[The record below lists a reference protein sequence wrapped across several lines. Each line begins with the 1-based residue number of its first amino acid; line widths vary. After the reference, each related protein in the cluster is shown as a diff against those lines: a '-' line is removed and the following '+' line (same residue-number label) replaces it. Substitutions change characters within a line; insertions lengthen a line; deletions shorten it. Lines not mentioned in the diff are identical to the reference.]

1 MNESLFP
8 EKPGFMKHP
17 LIKPDTVEQ
26 RLYQLNLAGK
36 ALEGSSLVVLPTGLG
51 KTIIALFVIV
61 SRLQRFG
68 GKALILSPTKP
79 LVEQHASFFKNVMD
93 LPEEEVLTFT
103 GSIAPAEREKLWAQ
117 GKVIVSTPQVIEND
131 LLTKRIS
138 LEDVSH
144 ITFDEAHRAVGN
156 YAYTFIAEKYFESAK
171 NPHVLGI
178 TASPGS
184 SDEKISEV
192 CQALHVENVS
202 VKTEKDRDVRPYVQ
216 EKEIEWFQ
224 VHLPSEMA
232 EIRGHLEKIFDDRL
246 GTIRGLGFSPGS
258 GKYVSKKDLLLFQK
272 KLQGEIRVGGDPA
285 VFTAISVLAEM
296 VKVNHAVEMVE
307 TQGLGPLR
315 KYLEKLDAEA
325 SSSSASKASKRLMD
339 DLYMRKTLYRVKE
352 CEVEHPKLEL
362 ARKLVSE
369 QLKGSPDSRVIVFTN
384 YRDTAEIVVNALSG
398 VPGIVPIR
406 FVGQASRRKDKG
418 LTQKQQVEVLDKFR
432 AGEYNV
438 LVATSVAE
446 EGLDIPSTDLVLFY
460 EPIPSEIRSIQ
471 RKGRTGRQHKGRVI
485 ILVTKGTR
493 DEAYYWSS
501 KSKEKRMLNSMHGL
515 EALLEPKN
523 SKQSLK
529 LSDFESK
536 AFIPNYTQNKAEN
549 GTKIDNR
556 FENANISREN
566 KGPVQERSNLAVNT
580 SGFVDSEDKTIESS
594 FFMDNRNRAI
604 DSSSFADIEGKAVDV
619 KDLTLDRG
627 SLGLTIDSSDMATA
641 GSDCNRVSE
650 EINEDNCGVGK
661 EERKEN
667 RSWKESEIGE
677 EQKNKEKNR
686 EERSREEKNREERS
700 REERSRKEK
709 NREEKSK
716 EEKNR
721 EENVKERQK
730 TFVYFET
737 LSGKKKESAPEVAT
751 ELSETGIS
759 PESLK
764 MVVDYREAKSGVA
777 NTLDKLGVEVI
788 FTTLEIGD
796 YVVSDRLAVERK
808 RTDDFVNSLV
818 DGKRNL
824 FAQLSNLTRVY
835 EKPVLIIEGTELFTS
850 RQINPNAIYGS
861 LVSIAIDFGVSLLYS
876 RDEEE
881 TAAILKMLAKREQ
894 MENKREVNPHGK
906 KSTSTLTEQQEY
918 LVSAI
923 ADIGPKAAR
932 NLLLHF
938 GSVEAIM
945 KADAKELKKVKL
957 IGPKRATKIR
967 ELLETPYKG

>member
-51 KTIIALFVIV
+51 KTVIALFVIV

-79 LVEQHASFFKNVMD
+79 LVEQHAAFFKSVMA
-93 LPEEEVLTFT
+93 LPEEEVLAFT
-103 GSIAPAEREKLWAQ
+103 GSIAPVEREKLWAQ
-117 GKVIVSTPQVIEND
+117 GKLIVSTPQVIEND

-184 SDEKISEV
+184 SEEKISEV

-224 VHLPSEMA
+224 VQLPSEMA
-232 EIRGHLEKIFDDRL
+232 EIRGYLEKIFDDRL
-246 GTIRGLGFSPGS
+246 GIIRGLGFSPGS
-258 GKYVSKKDLLLFQK
+258 GKYISKKDLLLFQK
-272 KLQGEIRVGGDPA
+272 KLQGEIRVGSDPA
-285 VFTAISVLAEM
+285 VFTTMSVLAEM
-296 VKVNHAVEMVE
+296 LKVNHAVEMVE
-307 TQGLGPLR
+307 TQGLEPLR

-325 SSSSASKASKRLMD
+325 SSNSASKASKRLMD
-339 DLYMRKTLYRVKE
+339 DLYMRKTLYRAKE
-352 CEVEHPKLEL
+352 CEIEHPKLEL

-384 YRDTAEIVVNALSG
+384 YRDTAEIVVNALSE
-398 VPGIVPIR
+398 VPGIVPTR

-501 KSKEKRMLNSMHGL
+501 KSKEKKMLNSMHGL
-515 EALLEPKN
+515 EALLGPKD
-523 SKQSLK
+523 SKQSPR

-536 AFIPNYTQNKAEN
+536 AFIPDYAQNKAEN
-549 GTKIDNR
+549 EITISNTAENSDIMQENQSLKQKISD
-556 FENANISREN
+556 
-566 KGPVQERSNLAVNT
+566 LT
-580 SGFVDSEDKTIESS
+580 VDSIDFANSRDKITDSS
-594 FFMDNRNRAI
+594 VFTDSRDRV
-604 DSSSFADIEGKAVDV
+604 DSSSFVDIQSMATDVRDLAVDRG
-619 KDLTLDRG
+619 DLTVDG
-627 SLGLTIDSSDMATA
+627 KDAVA
-641 GSDCNRVSE
+641 GSDCNKASE

-661 EERKEN
+661 EERKED
-667 RSWKESEIGE
+667 RSWKESEKGK
-677 EQKNKEKNR
+677 EQKNEEK
-686 EERSREEKNREERS
+686 SREENL
-700 REERSRKEK
+700 
-709 NREEKSK
+709 
-716 EEKNR
+716 
-721 EENVKERQK
+721 KERQK

-737 LSGKKKESAPEVAT
+737 LSGKKPGPAPETAAEVSKT
-751 ELSETGIS
+751 EIN
-759 PESLK
+759 PESPK
-764 MVVDYREAKSGVA
+764 IVVDYREAKSGVA
-777 NTLDKLGVEVI
+777 NVLDKLGVEVI

-824 FAQLSNLTRVY
+824 FAQLSDLTRVY

-861 LVSIAIDFGVSLLYS
+861 LISIAIDFGVSLLYS

-881 TAAILKMLAKREQ
+881 TAAILKVLAKREQ

-906 KSTSTLTEQQEY
+906 KSISTLTEQQEY
-918 LVSAI
+918 LVSSI

-938 GSVEAIM
+938 GSVEDIM

-957 IGPKRATKIR
+957 IGPKRAAKIR
-967 ELLETPYKG
+967 ELLEAPYKG

>member
-1 MNESLFP
+1 MNESFLP

-51 KTIIALFVIV
+51 KTIIALFVIA

-79 LVEQHASFFKNVMD
+79 LVEQHAAFFKKVMA
-93 LPEEEVLTFT
+93 LPEEEVLAFT
-103 GSIAPAEREKLWAQ
+103 GSITPTEREKLWEQ
-117 GKVIVSTPQVIEND
+117 GKLIVSTPQVIEND

-156 YAYTFIAEKYFESAK
+156 YAYTFIAEKYFGSAR

-216 EKEIEWFQ
+216 EKEIEWLQ
-224 VHLPSEMA
+224 VQLPSEMA
-232 EIRGHLEKIFDDRL
+232 EIRGYLEKIFDDRL
-246 GTIRGLGFSPGS
+246 GIIRDLGFSVGS
-258 GKYVSKKDLLLFQK
+258 GKYVSKKDLLLLQK
-272 KLQGEIRVGGDPA
+272 KLQSEIRVGGDPA
-285 VFTAISVLAEM
+285 IFTAMSILAEM
-296 VKVNHAVEMVE
+296 MKVNHAIEMVE
-307 TQGLGPLR
+307 TQGLEPLR

-325 SSSSASKASKRLMD
+325 SSKSATKAAKRLMD
-339 DLYMRKTLYRVKE
+339 DLYMRKALYRVKE
-352 CEVEHPKLEL
+352 CEVEHPKLEFV
-362 ARKLVSE
+362 RKIVSE
-369 QLKGSPDSRVIVFTN
+369 QLKRSPDSRVIVFAN
-384 YRDTAEIVVNALSG
+384 YRDTAEIVANALSD
-398 VPGIVPIR
+398 VPGVIPIR

-418 LTQKQQVEVLDKFR
+418 LTQKQQVEILDKFR

-446 EGLDIPSTDLVLFY
+446 EGLDIPATDLVLFY

-485 ILVTKGTR
+485 VLVTKGTR

-501 KSKEKRMLNSMHGL
+501 KNKEKKMLNSMRGL
-515 EALLEPKN
+515 EALVGPKD
-523 SKQSLK
+523 SKQDLK
-529 LSDFESK
+529 LSNFESEALISDYRK
-536 AFIPNYTQNKAEN
+536 NAAQKENKIEN
-549 GTKIDNR
+549 DL
-556 FENANISREN
+556 ENTDLMHGNQDLVPEISNLTVSSREN
-566 KGPVQERSNLAVNT
+566 
-580 SGFVDSEDKTIESS
+580 I
-594 FFMDNRNRAI
+594 
-604 DSSSFADIEGKAVDV
+604 
-619 KDLTLDRG
+619 
-627 SLGLTIDSSDMATA
+627 
-641 GSDCNRVSE
+641 
-650 EINEDNCGVGK
+650 
-661 EERKEN
+661 
-667 RSWKESEIGE
+667 
-677 EQKNKEKNR
+677 KEK
-686 EERSREEKNREERS
+686 
-700 REERSRKEK
+700 
-709 NREEKSK
+709 
-716 EEKNR
+716 
-721 EENVKERQK
+721 QK
-730 TFVYFET
+730 TLIDFGT
-737 LSGKKKESAPEVAT
+737 LSGRKSESKLEPAVEV
-751 ELSETGIS
+751 SGIETK

-764 MVVDYREAKSGVA
+764 IVVDYRETKSGVA
-777 NTLDKLGVEVI
+777 NILDKLGVEV
-788 FTTLEIGD
+788 FFATLEIGD

-808 RTDDFVNSLV
+808 RTDDFVNSLI

-824 FAQLSNLTRVY
+824 FAQLSDLTRVY

-861 LVSIAIDFGVSLLYS
+861 LISIAIDFGVSLLYS

-894 MENKREVNPHGK
+894 IENKREVNPHGK
-906 KSTSTLTEQQEY
+906 KSTSTLIEQQEY
-918 LVSAI
+918 VISSI

-938 GSVEAIM
+938 GSVEAVT
-945 KADAKELKKVKL
+945 KADVNELKKVKL
-957 IGPKRATKIR
+957 IGPKRAAKIR
-967 ELLETPYKG
+967 EILEAPYKA

>member
-686 EERSREEKNREERS
+686 EERSREEKNREE
-700 REERSRKEK
+700 
-709 NREEKSK
+709 KSK

>member
-1 MNESLFP
+1 MKESLFP
-8 EKPGFMKHP
+8 EKPEFMKHP

-79 LVEQHASFFKNVMD
+79 LVEQHAAFFKNVMA
-93 LPEEEVLTFT
+93 LPEEEVLAFT
-103 GSIAPAEREKLWAQ
+103 GSIAPVERERLWAQ
-117 GKVIVSTPQVIEND
+117 GKLIVSTPQVIEND

-138 LEDVSH
+138 LEDVTH

-216 EKEIEWFQ
+216 EKEIEWLQ
-224 VHLPSEMA
+224 VQLPSEMA
-232 EIRGHLEKIFDDRL
+232 EIRSYLEKIFDDRL
-246 GTIRGLGFSPGS
+246 GNIRNLGFSPGS
-258 GKYVSKKDLLLFQK
+258 GKYVSKKDLLLLQK

-285 VFTAISVLAEM
+285 VFTAMSMLAEM

-307 TQGLGPLR
+307 TQGLEPLR

-325 SSSSASKASKRLMD
+325 SSSSASKASRRLMD
-339 DLYMRKTLYRVKE
+339 DLYMRKALYRVKE

-362 ARKLVSE
+362 ARKTVSE
-369 QLKGSPDSRVIVFTN
+369 QLKGSPESRVIVFTN
-384 YRDTAEIVVNALSG
+384 YRDTAEIVVNALST

-471 RKGRTGRQHKGRVI
+471 RKGRTGRQHKGRVV

-501 KSKEKRMLNSMHGL
+501 KNKEKRMLNSMQGL
-515 EALLEPKN
+515 EALLGPKD

-529 LSDFESK
+529 LSDFESE
-536 AFIPNYTQNKAEN
+536 AFIPNYIENEAEN
-549 GTKIDNR
+549 DVEIKNR
-556 FENANISREN
+556 AKNANIMQQNQGSMQR
-566 KGPVQERSNLAVNT
+566 T
-580 SGFVDSEDKTIESS
+580 SDLTVDSRNKTTEGMDTAASS
-594 FFMDNRNRAI
+594 DYDRANEE
-604 DSSSFADIEGKAVDV
+604 IEGK
-619 KDLTLDRG
+619 
-627 SLGLTIDSSDMATA
+627 
-641 GSDCNRVSE
+641 
-650 EINEDNCGVGK
+650 
-661 EERKEN
+661 
-667 RSWKESEIGE
+667 
-677 EQKNKEKNR
+677 
-686 EERSREEKNREERS
+686 SREENL
-700 REERSRKEK
+700 
-709 NREEKSK
+709 
-716 EEKNR
+716 
-721 EENVKERQK
+721 KERQK

-737 LSGKKKESAPEVAT
+737 LSGKKPESAPETAT
-751 ELSETGIS
+751 EVSETGIN

-764 MVVDYREAKSGVA
+764 IVVDFREAKSGVA
-777 NTLDKLGVEVI
+777 NVLDKLGVEVI

-824 FAQLSNLTRVY
+824 FAQLSDLTRVY

-918 LVSAI
+918 LVSSI

-945 KADAKELKKVKL
+945 KANIKELKKVKL

-967 ELLETPYKG
+967 ELIEAPYKG

>member
-17 LIKPDTVEQ
+17 LIKPNTVEQ

-79 LVEQHASFFKNVMD
+79 LVEQHAAFFKNVMA

-224 VHLPSEMA
+224 VQLPSEMA
-232 EIRGHLEKIFDDRL
+232 EIRGYLEKIFDDRL
-246 GTIRGLGFSPGS
+246 GTIRGMGFSPGS

-285 VFTAISVLAEM
+285 VFTAMSVLAEM
-296 VKVNHAVEMVE
+296 IKVNHAVEMVE

-529 LSDFESK
+529 LSDFESE

-549 GTKIDNR
+549 ETKINNS
-556 FENANISREN
+556 FENANISRGN
-566 KGPVQERSNLAVNT
+566 KGPVQENSNLAVNT
-580 SGFVDSEDKTIESS
+580 SDFVDSGDKAVDSNV
-594 FFMDNRNRAI
+594 FKDNENAAIDSNSLADNKDVTI
-604 DSSSFADIEGKAVDV
+604 DSSSFADIGNRVADV
-619 KDLTLDRG
+619 RDFTVDRG
-627 SLGLTIDSSDMATA
+627 RLTIDSRNKAA
-641 GSDCNRVSE
+641 GLDCNRTSE
-650 EINEDNCGVGK
+650 EINEDNFRVGK
-661 EERKEN
+661 EEGKEN
-667 RSWKESEIGE
+667 RSWKESEKGNN
-677 EQKNKEKNR
+677 QKNEEK
-686 EERSREEKNREERS
+686 SREEKS
-700 REERSRKEK
+700 
-709 NREEKSK
+709 REEKSK
-716 EEKNR
+716 

-751 ELSETGIS
+751 ELSETEIS
-759 PESLK
+759 PDSLK

-945 KADAKELKKVKL
+945 KSDAKELKKVKL
-957 IGPKRATKIR
+957 IGPKRAAKIR

>member
-1 MNESLFP
+1 MNDSFFP
-8 EKPGFMKHP
+8 EKPACMKHP

-51 KTIIALFVIV
+51 KTIIALFVIA

-79 LVEQHASFFKNVMD
+79 LVDQHAAFFKKVMA
-93 LPEEEVLTFT
+93 LPEEEILAFT
-103 GSIAPAEREKLWAQ
+103 GSTAPAEREKLWAQ
-117 GKVIVSTPQVIEND
+117 GKLIVSTPQVIEND
-131 LLTKRIS
+131 ILTKRIS

-216 EKEIEWFQ
+216 EKEIEWLQ
-224 VHLPSEMA
+224 VHLPPEMA
-232 EIRGHLEKIFDDRL
+232 EIRSYLEKIFDDRL
-246 GTIRGLGFSPGS
+246 GTIRDLGFSAGS
-258 GKYVSKKDLLLFQK
+258 GKYVSKKDLLLLQK
-272 KLQGEIRVGGDPA
+272 KLQGEIRIGGDPA
-285 VFTAISVLAEM
+285 IFTAMSVLAEM
-296 VKVNHAVEMVE
+296 VKVNHAVEMIE
-307 TQGLGPLR
+307 TQGLETLR

-325 SSSSASKASKRLMD
+325 SSNNASKAAKRLMD
-339 DLYMRKTLYRVKE
+339 DLYMRKALHRVKE
-352 CEVEHPKLEL
+352 CEIEHPKLEL
-362 ARKLVSE
+362 ARKIVSE
-369 QLKGSPDSRVIVFTN
+369 QIKGSPDSRVIVFTN

-398 VPGIVPIR
+398 VTGIVPTR

-418 LTQKQQVEVLDKFR
+418 LTQKQQVQILDKFR

-471 RKGRTGRQHKGRVI
+471 RKGRTGRQHKGRVVV
-485 ILVTKGTR
+485 LVTKGTR

-501 KSKEKRMLNSMHGL
+501 KSKEKRMLNSMQGL
-515 EALLEPKN
+515 ETLLSPKN
-523 SKQSLK
+523 SRQGLK
-529 LSDFESK
+529 LSDFESE
-536 AFIPNYTQNKAEN
+536 ALISHSMRNKAEN
-549 GTKIDNR
+549 ESKTGNR
-556 FENANISREN
+556 SENSDSMQEN
-566 KGPVQERSNLAVNT
+566 KDLTQENHSPIPEIINLAVDVWDKT
-580 SGFVDSEDKTIESS
+580 VDSSGSVDNKDRAVAIRNLAIGSRDRAEDSRDTTASS
-594 FFMDNRNRAI
+594 NC
-604 DSSSFADIEGKAVDV
+604 GTVD
-619 KDLTLDRG
+619 
-627 SLGLTIDSSDMATA
+627 
-641 GSDCNRVSE
+641 E
-650 EINEDNCGVGK
+650 EVNEDRCVSRK

-667 RSWKESEIGE
+667 RNGRESEKEE
-677 EQKNKEKNR
+677 EQKNEEK
-686 EERSREEKNREERS
+686 SREES
-700 REERSRKEK
+700 VKEK
-709 NREEKSK
+709 
-716 EEKNR
+716 
-721 EENVKERQK
+721 QK
-730 TFVYFET
+730 TLVDFET
-737 LSGKKKESAPEVAT
+737 LSGKKPEFKAESEPQLQPAAEEVRIEIQPE
-751 ELSETGIS
+751 I
-759 PESLK
+759 LK
-764 MVVDYREAKSGVA
+764 IVVDYREAKSGVA
-777 NTLDKLGVEVI
+777 NVLDKLGMEI
-788 FTTLEIGD
+788 TFAALEIGD

-808 RTDDFVNSLV
+808 RTDDFVSSLI

-824 FAQLSNLTRVY
+824 FAQLSDLARVY

-861 LVSIAIDFGVSLLYS
+861 LASIGIDFGVSLLYS

-881 TAAILKMLAKREQ
+881 TAAILKVLAKREQ

-906 KSTSTLTEQQEY
+906 KSTSTVTEQQEY
-918 LVSAI
+918 VISSI

-938 GSVEAIM
+938 GSVEAVM
-945 KADAKELKKVKL
+945 KADVKELKKVKL
-957 IGPKRATKIR
+957 IGPKRAAKIR
-967 ELLETPYKG
+967 EILEAPYKG

>member
-1 MNESLFP
+1 MNENLFP
-8 EKPGFMKHP
+8 EKTGFMKHP

-79 LVEQHASFFKNVMD
+79 LVEQHATFFKKVMA
-93 LPEEEVLTFT
+93 LPEDEILTFT
-103 GSIAPAEREKLWAQ
+103 GSIAPEEREKLWAQ
-117 GKVIVSTPQVIEND
+117 GKLIVSTPQVIEND

-138 LEDVSH
+138 LEDVTH

-192 CQALHVENVS
+192 CQALHIENVS

-224 VHLPSEMA
+224 VQLPSEMA
-232 EIRGHLEKIFDDRL
+232 EIRGYLEKIFDDRL
-246 GTIRGLGFSPGS
+246 VTVRDLGFSVGS
-258 GKYVSKKDLLLFQK
+258 GKYVSKKDLLLLQK
-272 KLQGEIRVGGDPA
+272 KLQGEIRIGGDPA
-285 VFTAISVLAEM
+285 VFTAMSVLAEM
-296 VKVNHAVEMVE
+296 MKVNHAVEMIE
-307 TQGLGPLR
+307 TQGLEPLK

-325 SSSSASKASKRLMD
+325 SSNSASKASKRLMD
-339 DLYMRKTLYRVKE
+339 DLYMRKALYRVKE

-362 ARKLVSE
+362 ARKLVSK

-384 YRDTAEIVVNALSG
+384 YRDTAEIVVNALSE
-398 VPGIVPIR
+398 VPGIAPIR

-501 KSKEKRMLNSMHGL
+501 KSKEKRMLKSMHGL
-515 EALLEPKN
+515 EALLDPKD
-523 SKQSLK
+523 SKQGSR

-536 AFIPNYTQNKAEN
+536 AFIQDYTQSEAEN
-549 GTKIDNR
+549 ETKINNR
-556 FENANISREN
+556 LENANITQGNEGSIQEN
-566 KGPVQERSNLAVNT
+566 SNLAVNL
-580 SGFVDSEDKTIESS
+580 SGFVNSRGKAVDST
-594 FFMDNRNRAI
+594 FFADNKDAVV
-604 DSSSFADIEGKAVDV
+604 DSSSFADIGSRAADV
-619 KDLTLDRG
+619 GDLTVD
-627 SLGLTIDSSDMATA
+627 SEDLTVDSRDMAA
-641 GSDCNRVSE
+641 GSDCNRENE
-650 EINEDNCGVGK
+650 EINEDNCGAGK
-661 EERKEN
+661 
-667 RSWKESEIGE
+667 
-677 EQKNKEKNR
+677 EQKNEEK
-686 EERSREEKNREERS
+686 SREEKS
-700 REERSRKEK
+700 
-709 NREEKSK
+709 
-716 EEKNR
+716 R

-737 LSGKKKESAPEVAT
+737 LSGKKPESSPETTAEVSKM
-751 ELSETGIS
+751 EIN

-764 MVVDYREAKSGVA
+764 IIVDFREAKSGVA
-777 NTLDKLGVEVI
+777 NVLDKLGVEII
-788 FTTLEIGD
+788 FTKLEIGD

-824 FAQLSNLTRVY
+824 FAQLSDLTRVY
-835 EKPVLIIEGTELFTS
+835 QKPVLIIEGTELFTS

-861 LVSIAIDFGVSLLYS
+861 LISIAIDFGVSILYS

-906 KSTSTLTEQQEY
+906 KSTSTLPEQQEY

-945 KADAKELKKVKL
+945 KADANELKKVNL

-967 ELLETPYKG
+967 ELIEAPYKG

>member
-51 KTIIALFVIV
+51 KTVIALFVIV

-79 LVEQHASFFKNVMD
+79 LVEQHAAFFKNVMA
-93 LPEEEVLTFT
+93 LPEEEVLAFT
-103 GSIAPAEREKLWAQ
+103 GSIAPVEREKLWAQ
-117 GKVIVSTPQVIEND
+117 GKLIVSTPQVIEND

-224 VHLPSEMA
+224 VQLPSEMA
-232 EIRGHLEKIFDDRL
+232 EIRDYLEKIFDDRL
-246 GTIRGLGFSPGS
+246 ETIRGLGFSPGS
-258 GKYVSKKDLLLFQK
+258 GKYVSKKDLLFFQK
-272 KLQGEIRVGGDPA
+272 KLQSEIRVGGDPA
-285 VFTAISVLAEM
+285 VFTAMSVLAEM
-296 VKVNHAVEMVE
+296 LKVNHAVEMVE
-307 TQGLGPLR
+307 TQGLEPLR

-325 SSSSASKASKRLMD
+325 SSNSASKASKRLMD
-339 DLYMRKTLYRVKE
+339 DLYMRKALYRVKE

-384 YRDTAEIVVNALSG
+384 YRDTAEIVVNTLSE
-398 VPGIVPIR
+398 VPGIVPTR

-501 KSKEKRMLNSMHGL
+501 KSKEKKMLNSMHGL
-515 EALLEPKN
+515 EAILGPKD
-523 SKQSLK
+523 SKQSPR
-529 LSDFESK
+529 LSDFGSK
-536 AFIPNYTQNKAEN
+536 AFIPDYAQNKAEN
-549 GTKIDNR
+549 EIKINDTT
-556 FENANISREN
+556 ENSNIIQEN
-566 KGPVQERSNLAVNT
+566 QSLTQKISDLT
-580 SGFVDSEDKTIESS
+580 VDSIDFADSRDKITDSS
-594 FFMDNRNRAI
+594 IFTDSRDRAAV
-604 DSSSFADIEGKAVDV
+604 DSSSFVDIRGMAADVRDLAVNRGNLTVDNRDKA
-619 KDLTLDRG
+619 
-627 SLGLTIDSSDMATA
+627 A
-641 GSDCNRVSE
+641 GSDCNRASE

-661 EERKEN
+661 EERKEERKEN
-667 RSWKESEIGE
+667 RSWEESEKGK
-677 EQKNKEKNR
+677 EQKN
-686 EERSREEKNREERS
+686 
-700 REERSRKEK
+700 
-709 NREEKSK
+709 EEKS
-716 EEKNR
+716 R

-737 LSGKKKESAPEVAT
+737 LSGKKPEPAPETAAEVSKI
-751 ELSETGIS
+751 EIN
-759 PESLK
+759 PESPK
-764 MVVDYREAKSGVA
+764 IVVDYREAKSGVA
-777 NTLDKLGVEVI
+777 NVLDKLGVEVI

-824 FAQLSNLTRVY
+824 FAQLSDLTRVY

-861 LVSIAIDFGVSLLYS
+861 LVSIAVDFGVSLLYS

-881 TAAILKMLAKREQ
+881 TAAILKVLAKREQ
-894 MENKREVNPHGK
+894 IENKREVNPHGK

-938 GSVEAIM
+938 SSVEAIM

-957 IGPKRATKIR
+957 IGPKRAAKIR
-967 ELLETPYKG
+967 ELLEAPYNG